1 MSELLSALL
10 PIVPQIAIIYIQAT
24 LLPMRKRWLFVALE
38 AVLSCAAL
46 LIGLSAGGTPSLVAH
61 TVISATG
68 MLVLPPLFYRRTI
81 PLAWRLVATA
91 VAVLLMFYILGLV
104 PILLGEVACGAL
116 WVTSG
121 NEYFL
126 EAIQSAPLMQSI
138 IIHLFFVAVV
148 LMGGRLFK
156 TLFEKQQVERLT
168 TTRGQM
174 LLGGLPISQA
184 LLVWTLLLIMMQV
197 GDVDSRGLVLTCALA
212 LVTLC
217 IATDVLIIRSV
228 NGYWRTLDEDKYA
241 KKLKQR
247 LQEQLDSF
255 EHLNAKIAST
265 ARLCHDMRNHLLV
278 LGALIDRGELAQAD
292 AYADDVLAELEK
304 TSFDEAA

>member
-91 VAVLLMFYILGLV
+91 VAVLLMF
-104 PILLGEVACGAL
+104 LGEVACGA
-116 WVTSG
+116 

-265 ARLCHDMRNHLLV
+265 ARLRHDMRNHLLV